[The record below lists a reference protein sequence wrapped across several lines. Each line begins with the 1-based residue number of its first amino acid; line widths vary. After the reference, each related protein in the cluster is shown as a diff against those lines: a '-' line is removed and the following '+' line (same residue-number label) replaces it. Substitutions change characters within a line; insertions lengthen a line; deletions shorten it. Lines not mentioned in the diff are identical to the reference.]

1 MATESRT
8 CAILYGDIVGSSA
21 IKGDMLKT
29 QVASIVKM
37 LAKQASSIDGILYA
51 NTWGDGIVVVGNTPA
66 IIAEEA
72 LRFRDR
78 FRNEDWENEGFPS
91 PVHIRIGLD
100 MNSVVLEIEGG
111 LVTGVSGQGMVPA
124 ARIEQIVEAN
134 RIWCSPSFKHTLSG
148 MGGSNI
154 RFVSTGLQE
163 LPKGAGS
170 MELFDL
176 SRADDPPP
184 DSARP
189 ATAGP
194 TGKAPRVP
202 KIKGRITDRDR
213 DDFLRDAFVTVKRYF
228 ETAANS
234 VSNQYPEVAATI
246 QTIHSL
252 KFTCDV
258 YVNGES
264 KNRCKIWLSQGS
276 YSEGIGYAEGSFSID
291 ADNSYNETIRVEDD
305 GHELFL
311 NPLGMRMYG
320 NHDKRFS
327 PEEAAEFLW
336 EMFIERLEH

>member
-8 CAILYGDIVGSSA
+8 CAILYADIVGSST
-21 IKGDMLKT
+21 IKGDALKT
-29 QVASIVKM
+29 RVAGLVKT
-37 LAKQASSIDGILYA
+37 LAKQASSVDGILHA

-91 PVHIRIGLD
+91 PVQIRIGLD
-100 MNSVVLEIEGG
+100 MNSVALEIDGG
-111 LVTGVSGQGMVPA
+111 EVTGVSGQGMNAA
-124 ARIEQIVEAN
+124 ARIEPVVEAN
-134 RIWCSPSFKHTLSG
+134 RIWCSPSFKHTLAR

-154 RFVSTGLQE
+154 QFASVGVQQ

-176 SRADDPPP
+176 SRSDDPLP

-189 ATAGP
+189 ATSGQI
-194 TGKAPRVP
+194 GKTPRVP

-213 DDFLRDAFVTVKRYF
+213 DNFLRDAFVTAKHYF

-234 VSNQYPEVAATI
+234 VSNQYPEVDATI

-258 YVNGES
+258 YVNGDS
-264 KNRCKIWLSQGS
+264 KNRCKIWLSQRS

-291 ADNSYNETIRVEDD
+291 ADNSYNETIHVEDD

-311 NPLGMRMYG
+311 KPMGMRMHG
-320 NHDKRFS
+320 NHDRRFS

>member
-8 CAILYGDIVGSSA
+8 CAILYADIVGSSA
-21 IKGDMLKT
+21 IKGDALKT
-29 QVASIVKM
+29 QVASLVKM
-37 LAKQASSIDGILYA
+37 LATQASSVDGILHA
-51 NTWGDGIVVVGNTPA
+51 NTWGDGIVLVGNTPE

-91 PVHIRIGLD
+91 PVQIRIGLD
-100 MNSVVLEIEGG
+100 MNSVVLEIEGDEIAS
-111 LVTGVSGQGMVPA
+111 VSGQGMVPA

-154 RFVSTGLQE
+154 QFASVGVQE
-163 LPKGAGS
+163 LPKRAGS

-176 SRADDPPP
+176 SRADDPLP
-184 DSARP
+184 D
-189 ATAGP
+189 TTQQTT
-194 TGKAPRVP
+194 TGLTRKTPRVP
-202 KIKGRITDRDR
+202 KIKRRITDRDR
-213 DDFLRDAFVTVKRYF
+213 DNFLRDAFVTVKHYF
-228 ETAANS
+228 DTAANS
-234 VSNQYPEVAATI
+234 VSSQYPEVDATI

-252 KFTCDV
+252 KFICDV

-276 YSEGIGYAEGSFSID
+276 HSEGIGYAEGSFSID
-291 ADNSYNETIRVEDD
+291 ADNSYNETIRAEDD

-311 NPLGMRMYG
+311 KPMGMRMHR

-327 PEEAAEFLW
+327 PEDAAEFLW